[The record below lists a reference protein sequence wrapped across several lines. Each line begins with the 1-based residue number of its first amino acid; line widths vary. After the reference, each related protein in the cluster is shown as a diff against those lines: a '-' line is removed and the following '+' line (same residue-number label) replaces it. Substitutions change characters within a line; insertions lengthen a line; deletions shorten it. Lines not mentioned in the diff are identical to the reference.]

1 MQGITTMECGM
12 ATKLILFNCVY
23 GFFIDALVFCDDV
36 KQVYGSYG
44 RFVDLL

>member
-1 MQGITTMECGM
+1 MECGV
-12 ATKLILFNCVY
+12 ATTIILFNCVY
-23 GFFIDALVFCDDV
+23 GFFIDALDFCDDV